1 MAKRPNI
8 LFILAD
14 DMRYDLISALGKNH
28 QIKTPNLDKLVQR
41 GLAFTNAHIPGGTLA
56 AVCMP
61 SRAMIQTGRNIFH
74 LQDQGASVPANHAL
88 IGECLKA
95 AGYETFGTGKWH
107 NGTESYA
114 RSFTCGD
121 EIFFGGMYDHWKV
134 PTNHF
139 DPSGQYTNRWYEVMD
154 PCYSHHKSVRIAD
167 HVNFGIHST
176 ELFSRTAADFIKNY
190 DSEKPFYAFLA
201 YMAPHDPRT
210 MPNKYLDMYPAEEME
225 LPPNFMTS
233 HPFDFGINIVRDEIL
248 CKMPRDPMEIK
259 EQIRDYYAM
268 ISHLDDAVG
277 GVLQALEDSGHY
289 DDTVIIF
296 AADNGLA
303 VGQHSL
309 LGKQSCYE
317 HSIRVPLVIT
327 GPGIPEG
334 KSSES
339 YVYLMDI
346 FPTICEMLDI
356 PIPETVDGISFH
368 TTFSDPTSKIRDE
381 LFSLFGDKARSI
393 KDSRYKLIEYK
404 YADMRKTQLFDLI
417 NDPWEMNDLSYN
429 KESYP
434 TIYRLRERLRTVAEQ
449 WGDMESPEGERFW
462 NEYMRVEIEP
472 EG

>member
-1 MAKRPNI
+1 MSKRPNI

-14 DMRYDLISALGKNH
+14 DMRYDLISAMGKNS
-28 QIKTPNLDKLVQR
+28 QIKTPHLDRLVR
-41 GLAFTNAHIPGGTLA
+41 EGLCYTNAHIPGGTLA

-74 LQDQGASVPANHAL
+74 LQDQGAQVPQNHAL
-88 IGECLKA
+88 LGETLKN
-95 AGYETFGTGKWH
+95 AGFETFGTGKWH

-139 DPSGQYTNRWYEVMD
+139 DPTGQYKCRWYEVMD
-154 PCYSHHKSVRIAD
+154 PCYSHRKSVRIAD
-167 HVNFGIHST
+167 HVNFGVHST
-176 ELFSRTAADFIKNY
+176 DLFSDTTADFLKSY
-190 DSEKPFYAFLA
+190 SGEKPFYAFLA
-201 YMAPHDPRT
+201 FMAPHDPRT
-210 MPNKYLDMYPAEEME
+210 MPQKYLDMYKTEEME

-248 CKMPRDPMEIK
+248 CAMPRDPMEIK

-277 GVLQALEDSGHY
+277 KVLKALEDSGKY
-289 DDTVIIF
+289 EDTIIIF

-317 HSIRVPLVIT
+317 HSIRVPLVLS
-327 GPGIPEG
+327 GPGIPKG
-334 KSSES
+334 CKSDG

-346 FPTICEMLDI
+346 FPTICDMLEL
-356 PIPETVDGISFH
+356 PIPDTVDGISFAD
-368 TTFSDPTSKIRDE
+368 TFTDPKASKRSE
-381 LFSLFGDKARSI
+381 CFSLFGDKVRSI
-393 KDSRYKLIEYK
+393 KDGRYKLIEYK
-404 YADMRKTQLFDLI
+404 YADMRKTQLFDLL
-417 NDPWEMNDLSYN
+417 NDPWELDDLSYDKN
-429 KESYP
+429 AYP
-434 TIYRLRERLRTVAEQ
+434 TIYRLREKLKETAIA

>member
-1 MAKRPNI
+1 MSKRPNI

-14 DMRYDLISALGKNH
+14 DMRYDLISALGKNS
-28 QIKTPNLDKLVQR
+28 QIKTPNLDSLVR
-41 GLAFTNAHIPGGTLA
+41 EGLCYTNAHIPGGTLA

-74 LQDQGASVPANHAL
+74 LQDQGARVPDDHAL
-88 IGECLKA
+88 LGETLKE

-134 PTNHF
+134 PANHF
-139 DPSGQYTNRWYEVMD
+139 DPTGEYASRWYEVMD

-176 ELFSRTAADFIKNY
+176 DLFSDTAAKFLRNY
-190 DSEKPFYAFLA
+190 DGDKPFYAFLA
-201 YMAPHDPRT
+201 FMAPHDPRT
-210 MPNKYLDMYPAEEME
+210 MPQKYLDMYKTEEME
-225 LPPNFMTS
+225 LPPNFMLT

-248 CKMPRDPMEIK
+248 CAMPRDPMEIK

-277 GVLQALEDSGHY
+277 KVLEALKDSGKY
-289 DDTVIIF
+289 DDTIIIF

-317 HSIRVPLVIT
+317 HSIRVPLVIA
-327 GPGIPEG
+327 GPGIPKG
-334 KSSES
+334 CES
-339 YVYLMDI
+339 DGYVYLMDI
-346 FPTICEMLDI
+346 FPTICDMLGLR
-356 PIPETVDGISFH
+356 IPETVDGISFAE
-368 TTFSDPTSKIRDE
+368 TFAHPETAARKE
-381 LFSLFGDKARSI
+381 CFSLFGDKVRSI
-393 KDSRYKLIEYK
+393 KDERYKLIEYK
-404 YADMRKTQLFDLI
+404 YADMRKTQLFDLQS
-417 NDPWEMNDLSYN
+417 DPWELNDLSYN
-429 KESYP
+429 KNAYP
-434 TIYRLRERLRTVAEQ
+434 TIYRLRDRLKETAIE